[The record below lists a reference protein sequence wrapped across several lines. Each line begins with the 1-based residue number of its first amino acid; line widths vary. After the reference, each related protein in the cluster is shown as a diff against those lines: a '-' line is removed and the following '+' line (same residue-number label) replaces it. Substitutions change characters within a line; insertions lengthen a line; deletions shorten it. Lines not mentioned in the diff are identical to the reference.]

1 MANAASPAARQR
13 PPALPVAAMT
23 RVALMYPPMS
33 RGISISDGTRP
44 NGSLGAS
51 GTGVYCWIVSFCPA
65 LLAAFSNCT
74 AMSSGDRSLMEGTTI
89 RVLGAPDVVAGI
101 RAPQILAWPDRG
113 LDR

>member
-1 MANAASPAARQR
+1 MISEQMGHTIQNLPLANPCSQKHATRSTTRPARMANAASPAARQR

-44 NGSLGAS
+44 NGSLGGS
-51 GTGVYCWIVSFCPA
+51 CTGVYCWTVSFCPA

-74 AMSSGDRSLMEGTTI
+74 AMSS
-89 RVLGAPDVVAGI
+89 
-101 RAPQILAWPDRG
+101 
-113 LDR
+113 